1 MRKVWGGVE
10 TGKVLASCRM
20 IKQADALLDPPS
32 NEGTESYIVSQL
44 PKRWTLSHAVSLL
57 KEDACLLAPNDAS
70 DTTATGEAVRLL
82 RVKDFGATCDVS
94 VSRHGSRFGCIIEYH
109 WHRAR
114 RHLPVVVLLTIDAH
128 IILYPLFRGT
138 AHTSISTDVALLWDS
153 RGGVFVVSEKSTLQK
168 KVRCRKSAIGQ
179 YSARD
184 TYPEPRTR
192 RSRRSF

>member
-1 MRKVWGGVE
+1 MDFIAHGI
-10 TGKVLASCRM
+10 ASERRYV
-20 IKQADALLDPPS
+20 PV
-32 NEGTESYIVSQL
+32 GT
-44 PKRWTLSHAVSLL
+44 
-57 KEDACLLAPNDAS
+57 NDAS
-70 DTTATGEAVRLL
+70 DTTATGEAMRLL

-153 RGGVFVVSEKSTLQK
+153 RGGVFVVSEKVAS
-168 KVRCRKSAIGQ
+168 RSAI
-179 YSARD
+179 D
-184 TYPEPRTR
+184 
-192 RSRRSF
+192 